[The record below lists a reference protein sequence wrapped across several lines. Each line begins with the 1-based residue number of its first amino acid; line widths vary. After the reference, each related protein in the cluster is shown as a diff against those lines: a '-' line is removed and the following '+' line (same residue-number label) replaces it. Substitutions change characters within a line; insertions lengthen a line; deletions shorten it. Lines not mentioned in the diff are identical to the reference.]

1 MMSFGCRHKWKW
13 VTQVPS
19 EVTVT
24 GYHIWLLKCQTC
36 HEVWL
41 RRREE
46 DTRWIMKPGEKVP
59 TDANIAANLRKY
71 AAQIQID
78 TIEQAEMALDL
89 VMAAQRLEASAKEKA
104 S

>member
-1 MMSFGCRHKWKW
+1 
-13 VTQVPS
+13 
-19 EVTVT
+19 
-24 GYHIWLLKCQTC
+24 
-36 HEVWL
+36 
-41 RRREE
+41 
-46 DTRWIMKPGEKVP
+46 MKPGEKVP